1 MKKIEE
7 VLKIA
12 TTSVNK
18 KYLDSDV
25 SQDSL
30 NKILDVLKKFPL
42 DDASHNKKRLS
53 NISSLIEEDLGI
65 NE

>member
-1 MKKIEE
+1 MKTIEE

-12 TTSVNK
+12 TTSVNE

-53 NISSLIEEDLGI
+53 NISSLIEEVLGI

>member
-1 MKKIEE
+1 MKTIEE

-30 NKILDVLKKFPL
+30 NKILDVLKN
-42 DDASHNKKRLS
+42 ST
-53 NISSLIEEDLGI
+53 
-65 NE
+65 